1 MRASLQRRA
10 AGFTLVELLVVF
22 AIMALLLAVVPPAYQ
37 KMRETAQYGD
47 VLRTIRSELRTAR
60 HQATVTRAETRFSV
74 DLHQRSFGIQGQTMH
89 PLPES
94 ITVTATV
101 AGAELVPTGI
111 ASIRFLPDGGATGG
125 SIDVLR
131 ASGAGGTRLRVDWLS
146 GRVEQE
152 PVAGP

>member
-1 MRASLQRRA
+1 MLAIARRE
-10 AGFTLVELLVVF
+10 AGFTLVELLVTF
-22 AIMALLLAVVPPAYQ
+22 AIMALLIAVVPFAYQ
-37 KMRETAQYGD
+37 NMRETAQYRD
-47 VLRTIRSELRTAR
+47 VLRTMVSELRAAR
-60 HQATVTRAETRFSV
+60 QQAALTRTESLFSV
-74 DLHQRSFGIQGQTMH
+74 DLRGRSFGIAGQHQH
-89 PLPES
+89 PIPASLAVS
-94 ITVTATV
+94 ATV
-101 AGAELVPTGI
+101 AGSELAPDGI